1 MSSDLHLLQVLQN
14 RRHAIADLWFQAIAE
29 TSRAALDKKEMVD
42 RLAEL
47 TGEAIAV
54 FLGKPADEEQAQ
66 KIGAALAD
74 LNYVQAETLGRTL
87 RVLGDQLMDSVPADQ
102 IRVRYPNLL
111 VLLEGLCSGFFEEA
125 RQMILAE
132 QETIHD
138 TFDHELRSMEQA
150 LRQAH
155 DELEL
160 RVKQRTAE
168 LAEAN
173 QELRREIADRQN
185 AEIALRQSE
194 AKYRDLVENM
204 SEIVYAVDM
213 EGKVTY
219 VSPSIEPSL
228 GYHPAEVMGR
238 HYADFRFPPDGSRLT
253 QGFQRLLAGEG
264 QENEYRFLTKTG
276 EMRWLRTS
284 SQAIVEEGHVVGV
297 QGLLMDVTMQK
308 QAEQELRESEER
320 WRLVVEN
327 APDFVIMVDR
337 NGRILFLNR
346 TEEDGEIS
354 LEEVLGTKLESYLSP
369 EHRETV
375 ERAIQKVFT
384 TGDSQ
389 YCEAA
394 IRRADGSETWYAAHM
409 GAIRR
414 NGRVVSVLL
423 ITRDITER
431 KRVDEIKDNLI
442 RDVSHELRSPLAKV
456 QMSLDLLLELLEQ
469 DEVDRE
475 RASRISRLTILNV
488 ERLLDTV
495 EGILDL
501 SRLEAGVWAYRREQI
516 ELNALIEEAVGYLD
530 EPARMKG
537 LRLVAN
543 LPQDLP
549 PVEGDREQLFHVL
562 VNLLDNAIKFSEEG
576 QIVVSAECG
585 ETEIEVAVRD
595 KGQGILLDNLERVF
609 ERFFQEKT
617 RHRGVGVG
625 LTIAKAI
632 VENHGG
638 QIWTE
643 SQGRGQ
649 GTTVKFTLPIGDG
662 QTEGE

>member
-66 KIGAALAD
+66 KIGVALAD
-74 LNYVQAETLGRTL
+74 LNCVQAETLGRTL
-87 RVLGDQLMDSVPADQ
+87 RILGDQLMDSVSADQ
-102 IRVRYPNLL
+102 VRVRYPNLL

-125 RQMILAE
+125 RQIMLAE
-132 QETIHD
+132 QEAIHD
-138 TFDHELRSMEQA
+138 SFVHELWSMEQA
-150 LRQAH
+150 LRQAR

-204 SEIVYAVDM
+204 TEIVYAVDR

-219 VSPSIEPSL
+219 VSPSIETSL
-228 GYHPAEVMGR
+228 GYPPAEVMGR
-238 HYADFRFPPDGSRLT
+238 HFADFRFPPDGSRLA

-276 EMRWLRTS
+276 EVRWLRAS

-327 APDFVIMVDR
+327 APDFVLMVDR
-337 NGRILFLNR
+337 DGRILFLNR
-346 TEEDGEIS
+346 
-354 LEEVLGTKLESYLSP
+354 LEEGGEMSPEDVMGTKLVSHILP
-369 EHRETV
+369 EHQETV
-375 ERAIQKVFT
+375 EKAIEKVFE

-394 IRRADGSETWYAAHM
+394 IQRADGSEVWYAAHI

-414 NGRVVSVLL
+414 DGEVVSALL

-456 QMSLDLLLELLEQ
+456 QMSLELLLELLAQ

-475 RASRISRLTILNV
+475 RASRISHLTMSNV

-549 PVEGDREQLFHVL
+549 PVEGDREQMFHVL

-576 QIVVSAECG
+576 RIVVSAECDK
-585 ETEIEVAVRD
+585 TEVEIAVRD
-595 KGQGILLDNLERVF
+595 EGQGILPENLDKVF
-609 ERFFQEKT
+609 KRFFQEKT

-638 QIWTE
+638 QIWAE

-649 GTTVKFTLPIGDG
+649 GTTVKFTLPIRDG